1 MTTIRRREQS
11 EAGFTLIE
19 MLVATA
25 IIVTVTGAVFA
36 LMNPSQGMFVAQ
48 REVSD
53 MQQRLRLGVDTL
65 TKDIMMAGAGTY
77 TGAGTGSLGNYF
89 AAIVPYRMGNI
100 NQDPPGSLTTDRIT
114 VMYVPPTSAQT
125 TIRDPMPNQS
135 SEIKTNTQPGCPV
148 GDDLCGFH
156 QGMTVL
162 IFDETGAFETFQITE
177 VQSSALH
184 LQHRGQDFQKAYD
197 AGAHITQIA
206 AYTYWLK
213 SDDATGTYQLMR
225 YDGYQ
230 SDIPVID
237 NVVGLNFE
245 YYADPNPPQL
255 RPGMI
260 PATTYGPAPPGIG
273 TDNPADS
280 WGAGEN
286 CVFTNVGGTQGP
298 RLAQLGSVNGGLV
311 KLTAADLNDG
321 PWCPDPAAEGRYDAD
336 LFRIRKVRVALRVQV
351 ADSSLRGPAGNGLFA
366 KTGTSRGGERFVP
379 DQEVRFDITPRNLNL
394 GR

>member
-1 MTTIRRREQS
+1 MTTIARNRKS
-11 EAGFTLIE
+11 EAGFTLLE

-65 TKDIMMAGAGTY
+65 AKDIMMAGAGTY
-77 TGAGTGSLGNYF
+77 TGAATGSLGNYF
-89 AAIVPYRMGNI
+89 ASVIPYRMGNI
-100 NQDPPGSLTTDRIT
+100 NPDPPGSLTTDRIT
-114 VMYVPPTSAQT
+114 VMYVPSTTAQT
-125 TIRDPMPNQS
+125 TISDPMPNQS
-135 SEIKTNTQPGCPV
+135 AEVKVNEQPGCPSS
-148 GDDLCGFH
+148 DELCGFKEN
-156 QGMTVL
+156 MMVL
-162 IFDETGAFETFQITE
+162 IFDESGAYDTFQVTQ
-177 VQSSALH
+177 VQTSLH
-184 LQHRGQDFQKAYD
+184 LQHRGQDFQKSYD
-197 AGAHITQIA
+197 AGAHITQVN

-213 SDDATGTYQLMR
+213 SDDTTGTYQLMR

-230 SDIPVID
+230 GDLPVID
-237 NVVGLNFE
+237 NVVGLSFE

-255 RPGMI
+255 RPGMV

-273 TDNPADS
+273 TDNAWDS

-286 CVFTNVGGTQGP
+286 CVFQNVGGTQEP
-298 RLAQLGSVNGGLV
+298 RLPQLGSVNGGLV

-321 PWCPDPAAEGRYDAD
+321 PWCPDPAASGRYDAD
-336 LFRIRKVRVALRVQV
+336 LFRIRKIRVAIRVQV

-366 KTGTSRGGERFVP
+366 KTGTSVRGERFVP